1 MKALRNS
8 LLLAVAVLLSS
19 LPSLSQVT
27 VTANLTDGTGTTYRT
42 AFLHFQLVNCGANT
56 PAVTGIETIVQDSF
70 DLRPATPGSTISG
83 TVIGNDQITCGGIA
97 STYYVVTPMK
107 DATHPLRD
115 GQPYVI
121 CSSSSVLT
129 TCGNPVLGTFNLV
142 TALPMTQTPVAP
154 GLIQIYG
161 NPTKSQTLDQPAG
174 TEMNFQGTM
183 NFCSATVLCGNGGN
197 TGGGFYQSMF
207 YGTGAPLAS
216 LGGSGSYYLNL
227 AASPVEI
234 WQNNFGMWG
243 DTGIGVPS
251 SLTVHS
257 SNYNVVT
264 GDAVTLL
271 IFNGSNLTA
280 TLPASLLGLGSE
292 FFFLNESTTSLTVAG
307 NGHTISGSAT
317 ATIPPQSFFAVTIN
331 AAGTAYNLTGFMT
344 LLADAGQSSVQIL
357 GNVIALN
364 SASGSQVIAG
374 APAAGGGF
382 FLGNDARTAQIQ
394 NTGTS
399 NIAITGNVGI
409 TGNSTVTGS
418 LIVNTVATSPSTSPI
433 CPNGTGGA
441 FTTVGCTGGS
451 GGGVSGSGTAG
462 QLAVWTGPSSIGN
475 ASINASSTGIT
486 FGSPSSLTGI
496 VGVAEN
502 NAYNGSG
509 STCSDS
515 VSVPIGLASCSGYKL
530 LDQAA
535 PTSNLGYMA
544 GLSIVAENTLHNTS
558 KLIGIYVNAESGTTG
573 VTTDEY
579 GGYVYAEEGV
589 STTVTNRHGL
599 YVLAYNDTPNTSALN
614 EGLTVQ
620 TGGNGGTTNTLD
632 YTIHVLAPAN
642 GDTLTTHAGIEVDA
656 QGTGVPF
663 QLKPQAFSTLPAC
676 SATYEGSHASV
687 NDSTTATWGATISGS
702 STHHV
707 SAYCDGTNWTVEGS

>member
-8 LLLAVAVLLSS
+8 LLLAAVFLLSS

-129 TCGNPVLGTFNLV
+129 TCGNPVLGAFNLV

-161 NPTKSQTLDQPAG
+161 NPTKTQTLDQPAG

-197 TGGGFYQSMF
+197 TNGGFYQSMF

-251 SLTVHS
+251 SLTVHT

-264 GDAVTLL
+264 GDAINLL

-331 AAGTAYNLTGFMT
+331 AAGTAYNLTAFMT

-357 GNVIALN
+357 GNVVALN

-374 APAAGGGF
+374 TSSAGGGF
-382 FLGNDARTAQIQ
+382 YLGNDARTAQIQ
-394 NTGTS
+394 NQGNA
-399 NIAITGNVGI
+399 NITITGNLGI
-409 TGNSTVTGS
+409 TANETVTGS

-441 FTTVGCTGGS
+441 FTTVGCAGG
-451 GGGVSGSGTAG
+451 GGGVSGSGTTG
-462 QLAVWTGPSSIGN
+462 QLAVWTGSTSLGSSGIL
-475 ASINASSTGIT
+475 ASSSQVY
-486 FGSPSSLTGI
+486 FGNSPSLTGKI
-496 VGVAEN
+496 AFEED
-502 NAYNGSG
+502 AQYNGSG
-509 STCSDS
+509 GSCSDS
-515 VSVPIGLASCSGYKL
+515 FSVPISIASCSGYKL

-535 PTSNLGYMA
+535 PTSDLGYMA
-544 GLSIVAENTLHNTS
+544 GISVIAENTAHNAS
-558 KLIGIYVNAESGTTG
+558 KIIGIIVDAETGSSGT
-573 VTTDEY
+573 TTDEY
-579 GGYVYAEEGV
+579 GGYIYAGEG
-589 STTVTNRHGL
+589 TTATVINRHGL
-599 YVLAYNDTPNTSALN
+599 YVLAYNNTSNTTAVN
-614 EGLTVQ
+614 EGLAVQ
-620 TGGNGGTTNTLD
+620 TGGTGSVTNTLD
-632 YTIHVLAPAN
+632 YTLHVLAPAT